1 MSSPP
6 TSSVRI
12 ELAPDPSEMPALV
25 SIFDIAIKAS
35 GDKFHEVLMRY
46 AEDHYKETTKRLQA
60 AQSTPV
66 EDSPAERHFVLK
78 AIETVPGYSSG
89 DSHEHGRGNSGE
101 MLEEKAM
108 EEKIVG
114 MAHWTIGYINLSKA
128 DPFEQQIVASAALA
142 TTENESAEVRALE
155 EPISM
160 SAETGAASNPGSDPE
175 PFDFY
180 AVCRKPVRNT
190 YISQI
195 RGKKHVCKSCP
206 CHNPSSRYLFFR
218 ALSVPFSTLQHYP
231 PSVVLSHSTD
241 LRRIAVHP
249 DYQGRGIARQLL
261 QWGLDRADSEKLVSY
276 LNGRPQARRLYENG
290 GFKVVNIVPMPVP
303 GLEVSDMIVMV
314 RQPQSVKGR

>member
-1 MSSPP
+1 VGGLYRYLPTLFRDVETYLSLLRAPASPELLPLKDCSFLTVMSSPP

-66 EDSPAERHFVLK
+66 EDSPGERHFVLK

-114 MAHWTIGYINLSKA
+114 MATHSSSK
-128 DPFEQQIVASAALA
+128 
-142 TTENESAEVRALE
+142 
-155 EPISM
+155 
-160 SAETGAASNPGSDPE
+160 
-175 PFDFY
+175 
-180 AVCRKPVRNT
+180 
-190 YISQI
+190 
-195 RGKKHVCKSCP
+195 
-206 CHNPSSRYLFFR
+206 
-218 ALSVPFSTLQHYP
+218 
-231 PSVVLSHSTD
+231 
-241 LRRIAVHP
+241 
-249 DYQGRGIARQLL
+249 
-261 QWGLDRADSEKLVSY
+261 
-276 LNGRPQARRLYENG
+276 
-290 GFKVVNIVPMPVP
+290 
-303 GLEVSDMIVMV
+303 
-314 RQPQSVKGR
+314 